1 MPRKVQVTLTGNESK
16 RLIARAA
23 VQLPEVAA
31 RLHDG
36 RRILLVGGTTVSAMS
51 EELGFGPMRISGR
64 IDAGGTRSALH
75 PSSAPHNLMVQ
86 NGQAVNADKNI
97 CAFVAQM
104 DSSDLIVV
112 GTNAIDPQGRAALAF
127 ASLGGGSRG
136 YALHAAYIKG
146 IPMLILCG
154 LNKLIP
160 DLGAAMAQAGLSSVE
175 RSMGAAIG
183 LYNVFGPIVTEL
195 KAFEILFGVQAVTI
209 AGSGVGSGEGS
220 RTFLL
225 AGEEENIHRAWK
237 QAIQLKGSELSG
249 DRTSL
254 MVCHGG
260 CDGCARHR
268 ACMYK
273 EAAGPDRSGSF

>member
-1 MPRKVQVTLTGNESK
+1 
-16 RLIARAA
+16 
-23 VQLPEVAA
+23 
-31 RLHDG
+31 
-36 RRILLVGGTTVSAMS
+36 
-51 EELGFGPMRISGR
+51 
-64 IDAGGTRSALH
+64 
-75 PSSAPHNLMVQ
+75 
-86 NGQAVNADKNI
+86 
-97 CAFVAQM
+97 
-104 DSSDLIVV
+104 
-112 GTNAIDPQGRAALAF
+112 
-127 ASLGGGSRG
+127 
-136 YALHAAYIKG
+136 
-146 IPMLILCG
+146 
-154 LNKLIP
+154 
-160 DLGAAMAQAGLSSVE
+160 
-175 RSMGAAIG
+175 MGAAIG

-237 QAIQLKGSELSG
+237 QVIQLKGSELSG